1 MGECGFNVNLL
12 LPEKSENMAE
22 KIEGSKP
29 NPAEAKPEVQVNA
42 EATEVPI
49 KEPSASTDALE
60 LKVNALVADM
70 EKIKAE
76 NAKLTEDAKLR
87 QNAQMQAENEIF
99 AATVRAGLK
108 TNVQIE
114 WDAKHKAEFM
124 ANPEAWLK
132 KNMIS
137 MFRGFEG
144 VKVQPP
150 VSTTFVPRTNEEED
164 PELKANAEAVDF
176 LKAGVH

>member
-1 MGECGFNVNLL
+1 M
-12 LPEKSENMAE
+12 P
-22 KIEGSKP
+22 
-29 NPAEAKPEVQVNA
+29 
-42 EATEVPI
+42 
-49 KEPSASTDALE
+49 
-60 LKVNALVADM
+60 
-70 EKIKAE
+70 
-76 NAKLTEDAKLR
+76 
-87 QNAQMQAENEIF
+87 

-108 TNVQIE
+108 TNVQID

-124 ANPEAWLK
+124 ADPLTWLK
-132 KNMIS
+132 KNIML
-137 MFRGFEG
+137 FKGFEG